1 MAADGTIIIDT
12 EIDNKEALDGIHEIQ
27 DKTGSLNKTL
37 SETAKSKTI
46 NFNTNVDQLE
56 HELRECSS
64 LVSELE
70 VKADKL
76 SSQGDFSPDAAQIY
90 AELDAALER
99 YSELSQRWASGY
111 RGATVNM
118 GKILAEN
125 ARAAKELDDIMAS
138 AADSI
143 EEASKNAADMAK
155 NIDQA
160 KANASGLTQ
169 GGMSA
174 AMDRMHKSMNRFSLR
189 LREVIRSALIFTVIS
204 QGLASLRKW
213 MGNVIKTNDETVAAI
228 GRLKGALLTLAQPLV
243 NVIIPAFTTLANILT
258 RVISLIAQ
266 ALSSLF
272 GSTIDQSAE
281 AAKNLYDETE
291 AIESVGDAAK
301 GAGKSL
307 ASFDE
312 INQLSGGSVGATGGG
327 GDASSTIEPD
337 FSFLDMLDERL
348 DKIAKAVLLI
358 GTGFALWKI
367 GSALPGML
375 GSVLKKVGALAI
387 AIGGLIVF
395 WDGLTDAWKNGV
407 DFGNLAE
414 MIAGAAVAATGLYPA
429 FGKMG
434 AGIGLVIGGIA
445 MFITGIRDMMKNGM
459 NLENMLLT
467 IAGMLSAGIGIGLM
481 TGSWIPLLVAG
492 IASILLAIVNLAG
505 EGDMLIQG
513 LKDVFGGLIDF
524 VVGVFTGDWTKAWNG
539 VVKIFKGIWNTI
551 LSIVGSVVNL
561 IIDGINWLISKL
573 NTIQF
578 SVPDWVPVVGGK
590 SYGINISPVKKWE
603 IPYLARGAVIPPNR
617 EFLAVL
623 GDQKNGTNIEAPADL
638 IRQIVRSELENANF
652 GGGEQTVVLQLD
664 KNQLGKVVYKLN
676 KAETRRI
683 GVNLAGV

>member
-12 EIDNKEALDGIHEIQ
+12 EIDNKEAQKKLSKLQNQIEKIEKSLSEDTAKKSSIEVELNAARDEAIKTTDTIWRLKRELASEQAVTSINGTSDPARYIESITRQEQITAELKDQETLLKAQ
-27 DKTGSLNKTL
+27 DKDAARLAAEYTKVYDQVQATTESLDR
-37 SETAKSKTI
+37 AKI
-46 NFNTNVDQLE
+46 EAGALQQRLAQAP
-56 HELRECSS
+56 SS
-64 LVSELE
+64 LEMMGPAIE
-70 VKADKL
+70 KA
-76 SSQGDFSPDAAQIY
+76 Q
-90 AELDAALER
+90 
-99 YSELSQRWASGY
+99 
-111 RGATVNM
+111 
-118 GKILAEN
+118 
-125 ARAAKELDDIMAS
+125 
-138 AADSI
+138 
-143 EEASKNAADMAK
+143 
-155 NIDQA
+155 
-160 KANASGLTQ
+160 
-169 GGMSA
+169 
-174 AMDRMHKSMNRFSLR
+174 KSMNRFSLR

-213 MGNVIKTNDETVAAI
+213 MGNVIKTNDETVAAV

-291 AIESVGDAAK
+291 AIEGVGDAAK

-367 GSALPGML
+367 GSALPSML

-414 MIAGAAVAATGLYPA
+414 MIAGAAVAVTGLYLA

-434 AGIGLVIGGIA
+434 AGIGLVISGIA
-445 MFITGIRDMMKNGM
+445 MFVTGIQDMLKNGM
-459 NLENMLLT
+459 NFENMLLT

-481 TGSWIPLLVAG
+481 TGSWIPLLIAG

-578 SVPDWVPVVGGK
+578 SIPDWVPVVGGK

-623 GDQKNGTNIEAPADL
+623 GDQKQGTNIEAPADL
-638 IRQIVRSELENANF
+638 IRQIVRSELANANF
-652 GGGEQTVVLQLD
+652 GGSEQTVVLQLD

>member
-12 EIDNKEALDGIHEIQ
+12 EIDNKEAQKKLSKLQNQIEKIEKSLSEDTAKKSSIEVELNAARDEAIKTTDTIWRLKRELASEQAVTSINGTSDPARYIESITRQEQITAELKDQETLLKAQ
-27 DKTGSLNKTL
+27 DKDAARLAAEYTKVYDQVQATTESLDR
-37 SETAKSKTI
+37 AKI
-46 NFNTNVDQLE
+46 EAGALQQRLAQAP
-56 HELRECSS
+56 SS
-64 LVSELE
+64 LEMMGPAIE
-70 VKADKL
+70 KA
-76 SSQGDFSPDAAQIY
+76 Q
-90 AELDAALER
+90 
-99 YSELSQRWASGY
+99 
-111 RGATVNM
+111 
-118 GKILAEN
+118 
-125 ARAAKELDDIMAS
+125 
-138 AADSI
+138 
-143 EEASKNAADMAK
+143 
-155 NIDQA
+155 
-160 KANASGLTQ
+160 
-169 GGMSA
+169 
-174 AMDRMHKSMNRFSLR
+174 KSMNRFSLR

-213 MGNVIKTNDETVAAI
+213 MGNVIKTNDETVAAV

-291 AIESVGDAAK
+291 AIEGVGDAAK

-312 INQLSGGSVGATGGG
+312 INQLSGGSVGATGVG

-414 MIAGAAVAATGLYPA
+414 MIAGAAVAVTGLYLA

-434 AGIGLVIGGIA
+434 AGIGLVISGIA
-445 MFITGIRDMMKNGM
+445 MFVTGIQDMLKNGM
-459 NLENMLLT
+459 NFENMLLT

-481 TGSWIPLLVAG
+481 TGSWIPLLIAG

-578 SVPDWVPVVGGK
+578 SIPDWVPVVGGK

-623 GDQKNGTNIEAPADL
+623 GDQKQGTNIEAPADL
-638 IRQIVRSELENANF
+638 IRQIVRSELANANF